1 MRGAVVGV
9 MMACIWAGP
18 PAGCGNSI
26 YHQARATQPADPAHR
41 LRVRIEEGRTLAES
55 TRREVTALAGG
66 HVSNPS
72 AAAELLVVHGHNLRR
87 SALSIQDVAA
97 RVEPGPQRTASL
109 DLIAAL
115 TRAGEAT
122 IRAGEASASEQAECL
137 QIAQAALGRALEA
150 AGRTAGT
157 D

>member
-1 MRGAVVGV
+1 
-9 MMACIWAGP
+9 MAIIVAFTHG
-18 PAGCGNSI
+18 GCGNSI
-26 YHQARATQPADPAHR
+26 YHQARAAQPADSAHR
-41 LRVRIEEGRTLAES
+41 LRVRIEEGRKLAES

-72 AAAELLVVHGHNLRR
+72 AAAELLVVHGHDLRR

-122 IRAGEASASEQAECL
+122 IRAGEATATERAECL
-137 QIAQAALGRALEA
+137 QVAQAALGRALEA